1 MNTRMM
7 VGINVAKSNVANFQ
21 LVRRS
26 LGVGE
31 LGIGIGNRRRAMRFG
46 GQAGNIFTLATFSKL
61 LCVVG
66 LLMLCGCT
74 LERYDYEMSREPY
87 ERPSVVTDD
96 FREDNHVQPCFIVT
110 TMCWEKFAHPG
121 DQYMGPIGL
130 FVLLGHFLGDTS
142 FSLCADIVTMPWQ
155 IARYM
160 RFTSDDS
167 DASRSAM
174 VPELLRYLNIGENY
188 LNVGE
193 NQHRLVNT
201 ALTVLALLHHGD
213 LPGCETEF
221 SEMCEKGIEH
231 LVSCADT
238 SGTKIRF
245 KGEDADPR
253 ALFIASDALVS
264 AYGYTRNPNL
274 REIAEKC
281 AARVSEEVASVGVDA
296 VIDEKTAGKLRWAV
310 MTLQDAKG
318 AGLSVADLYACLERA
333 RALLSRYGKGDN
345 GYYDVWELWRKVF
358 VDGTAD
364 AGAWATLYATRRDA
378 VRKSIYVSGSVQ
390 DKDGEWRWRSDVRPC
405 EGGIEESGLGRD
417 ADIALAVLQLT
428 WPISNR
434 CPPKNGVTTD
444 TGAGVPVDL

>member
-21 LVRRS
+21 
-26 LGVGE
+26 

-130 FVLLGHFLGDTS
+130 FVLWGHFLGDTS
-142 FSLCADIVTMPWQ
+142 FSLCTDIVTMPWQ

-160 RFTSDDS
+160 RFTSDDA
-167 DASRSAM
+167 DAPRSAM
-174 VPELLRYLNIGENY
+174 VPELLRTLCLPGFYELADAG
-188 LNVGE
+188 
-193 NQHRLVNT
+193 
-201 ALTVLALLHHGD
+201 LTVLALLHHGD

-221 SEMCEKGIEH
+221 SEMCKRGIEH

-281 AARVSEEVASVGVDA
+281 VARVAEEVASIGADA
-296 VIDEKTAGKLRWAV
+296 AIDETTAGKLRWSV
-310 MTLQDAKG
+310 MTLQDAKD
-318 AGLSVADLYACLERA
+318 AGLSVVNLDACLERA

-345 GYYDVWELWRKVF
+345 GYYDVWELWRKVY

-364 AGAWATLYATRRDA
+364 AGAWATLCAARRDA

-428 WPISNR
+428 WPTSNR

>member
-1 MNTRMM
+1 MKRAISMM
-7 VGINVAKSNVANFQ
+7 
-21 LVRRS
+21 
-26 LGVGE
+26 LG
-31 LGIGIGNRRRAMRFG
+31 A
-46 GQAGNIFTLATFSKL
+46 A
-61 LCVVG
+61 G
-66 LLMLCGCT
+66 LLMLGGCASALYLDT
-74 LERYDYEMSREPY
+74 VRKEPD

-96 FREDNHVQPCFIVT
+96 FCKERWVQPCFAVT
-110 TMCWEKFAHPG
+110 TMDIAAFGRVSENAAGKGGH
-121 DQYMGPIGL
+121 MGSPFWL
-130 FVLLGHFLGDTS
+130 PVVFLDVP
-142 FSLCADIVTMPWQ
+142 FSLCTDIVTMPWQ

-160 RFTSDDS
+160 RFTSDDA
-167 DASRSAM
+167 DAPRSAM
-174 VPELLRYLNIGENY
+174 VPELLRTLCLPGFYELADAG
-188 LNVGE
+188 
-193 NQHRLVNT
+193 
-201 ALTVLALLHHGD
+201 LTVLALLHHGD

-310 MTLQDAKG
+310 MTLQDAKD
-318 AGLSVADLYACLERA
+318 AGLSVVNLDACLERA

-345 GYYDVWELWRKVF
+345 GYYDVWELWRKVY

-364 AGAWATLYATRRDA
+364 AGAWATLCAARRDA

-405 EGGIEESGLGRD
+405 EGGIKESGLGRD

-428 WPISNR
+428 WPTSNR
-434 CPPKNGVTTD
+434 CPPKNGAITD
-444 TGAGVPVDL
+444 AGAGVPVDL